1 MGKIELELSN
11 NKLQLQQSMM
21 MRMGMEEEQKRAL
34 WLSAARPLPP
44 HSIRISVTAD
54 QCSVTRPP
62 PDVTGEMENAVPL
75 PEKWWYIAL
84 EKRDKIWNFNIS
96 SMITRVEP
104 LNIKCFWWPCSSQNL
119 SLTDCVLTTS
129 DFQSKIQILLCPD
142 SLYLSIADGQYGRN
156 QNQDLLS
163 WSSPWQISYLRSDH
177 KWHDTIMFLI

>member
-62 PDVTGEMENAVPL
+62 PDVTREMENAVPL

-96 SMITRVEP
+96 SMITRVSVVTTTKYKVLAIAVLITKP
-104 LNIKCFWWPCSSQNL
+104 
-119 SLTDCVLTTS
+119 LTDFILYYWLQVNM
-129 DFQSKIQILLCPD
+129 DAIKIKAYWAGQARMTNLLLDARP
-142 SLYLSIADGQYGRN
+142 
-156 QNQDLLS
+156 
-163 WSSPWQISYLRSDH
+163 
-177 KWHDTIMFLI
+177 

>member
-54 QCSVTRPP
+54 QCSVTRRP

-104 LNIKCFWWPCSSQNL
+104 QNIPMSVFITKP
-119 SLTDCVLTTS
+119 LTDCVLTTS
-129 DFQSKIQILLCPD
+129 DFQSKIQILLCPN
-142 SLYLSIADGQYGRN
+142 LYSRWSIWTQSKSKPTELVQVHDK
-156 QNQDLLS
+156 
-163 WSSPWQISYLRSDH
+163 SPTGGA
-177 KWHDTIMFLI
+177 TINDMIQ

>member
-104 LNIKCFWWPCSSQNL
+104 LNTKCSSQNL
-119 SLTDCVLTTS
+119 SQTVYRVLTTS

-156 QNQDLLS
+156 QNQNLLS
-163 WSSPWQISYLRSDH
+163 WSSPWQISPTGGA
-177 KWHDTIMFLI
+177 TINDMIQ